1 MTIDEVIEEITE
13 SGLNLGAGD
22 FVDVEALKDA
32 VKYLKEYKEMQWI
45 SVKDRL
51 PEKDVPNS
59 YSGDVFVTNGKKT
72 SIGYYSYITERWFT
86 YFDDVPPY
94 YVSHWLPIPELPEV
108 NKNG

>member
-51 PEKDVPNS
+51 PEKDVPHS
-59 YSGDVFVTNGKKT
+59 YSGDVFVTNGKKI
-72 SIGYYSYITERWFT
+72 SSGYYSYPCESWFT
-86 YFDDVPPY
+86 YYDDVSACY
-94 YVSHWLPIPELPEV
+94 ISHWMPIPEPPT
-108 NKNG
+108 NKEDK